1 MVQEMG
7 KISVKFIPQVA
18 IDRKNPQSLDFVLD
32 AVAKLI
38 ESLVK
43 GVEHGLWYL
52 PSSIWSQWQLTV
64 RAI

>member
-1 MVQEMG
+1 MVQETG

-38 ESLVK
+38 ESLVR
-43 GVEHGLWYL
+43 GLNMAYGIFTVL
-52 PSSIWSQWQLTV
+52 CRVSGSSP
-64 RAI
+64 

>member
-7 KISVKFIPQVA
+7 KISVQFIPQVA
-18 IDRKNPQSLDFVLD
+18 IDRKNPQNLDFILD

-43 GVEHGLWYL
+43 EIEHGLWYL
-52 PSSIWSQWQLTV
+52 PSSIWSQWQLTL
-64 RAI
+64 RGI

>member
-1 MVQEMG
+1 MGQEMG

-32 AVAKLI
+32 VVAKLI

-43 GVEHGLWYL
+43 GIEHLGQV
-52 PSSIWSQWQLTV
+52 S
-64 RAI
+64 